1 MHITAEQNRLL
12 AKLANFILENEIWK
26 HSLLNECEYNIK
38 LFTMKTHIPYRRTIF
53 YLNNAFKK
61 LLGQQYIYEQSRLF
75 GLIVISEPAKFRHK
89 PKAKRIVREQTKPKR
104 TRSDPRKPKS
114 EFGRKYKEHFG
125 QYASTTGKEYHN
137 EYLYFRKHRT
147 RFVGRRKAVSGKSTA
162 LLSLRYN
169 NMR

>member
-26 HSLLNECEYNIK
+26 HSLLNECEYNIR
-38 LFTMKTHIPYRRTIF
+38 LFTMKTHIPYRRTIY

-61 LLGQQYIYEQSRLF
+61 LLGQQYIYEQTRLF

-89 PKAKRIVREQTKPKR
+89 PKAKRIVREQTKPKPK
-104 TRSDPRKPKS
+104 RSDPRKPKS

-137 EYLYFRKHRT
+137 EYLYYRSHRHLSLGTRKRGLD
-147 RFVGRRKAVSGKSTA
+147 RPSF
-162 LLSLRYN
+162 LRYN

>member
-1 MHITAEQNRLL
+1 MHITDEQNRLL

-61 LLGQQYIYEQSRLF
+61 LLGQQYIYEQTRLF

-104 TRSDPRKPKS
+104 SKSDPRKPKS

-137 EYLYFRKHRT
+137 EYLYYRKYGH
-147 RFVGRRKAVSGKSTA
+147 VSWEEEKQWVA
-162 LLSLRYN
+162 NPQHCFLRYN